1 MVHQGSVGDNN
12 ASILLFWPFLM
23 HQRMHC
29 YHTSS
34 GTSSFLEMPTGWRT
48 TARGC
53 GTFIHSDDNSMLI
66 SCHFFELKVEA
77 NNCTPQKNTRQ
88 GAVENYTQQHNDT
101 MSLLEVRLTPRA
113 NPRQGAAEEYMRHM
127 KESMMRINDTKEG

>member
-1 MVHQGSVGDNN
+1 
-12 ASILLFWPFLM
+12 
-23 HQRMHC
+23 
-29 YHTSS
+29 
-34 GTSSFLEMPTGWRT
+34 
-48 TARGC
+48 
-53 GTFIHSDDNSMLI
+53 MLI

-101 MSLLEVRLTPRA
+101 MSLLEVRSTPRA

-127 KESMMRINDTKEG
+127 KESMMRINDTKEGK

>member
-1 MVHQGSVGDNN
+1 
-12 ASILLFWPFLM
+12 
-23 HQRMHC
+23 
-29 YHTSS
+29 
-34 GTSSFLEMPTGWRT
+34 
-48 TARGC
+48 
-53 GTFIHSDDNSMLI
+53 MLI

-88 GAVENYTQQHNDT
+88 GAAENYTQQHNDT
-101 MSLLEVRLTPRA
+101 MSLLEVRSTPQA